1 MGLRDSLKKVEK
13 NAVRPGGRL
22 KRIRKSAMW
31 MAPAF
36 LVMSYHPGLAQNAA
50 QRAALARM
58 MQPQAN
64 TAPASGVEATSV
76 PLNQPG
82 GLAFD
87 AAGNLYI
94 ADTNDNIVHEVNLSG
109 IISTVAGDGEQGFGG
124 DGGAATSA
132 LLDSPAGVAVDAS
145 GNIYIADTHNNRI
158 REVSSGVIHTIAG
171 TGAAGFSGDGGA
183 AASAS
188 LNYPTSVAADASGNV
203 YIADTNNS
211 RIREI
216 VGGVIGTRAGNG
228 QQTYSGDGGP
238 ATAAGLDSPNGVAVD
253 ASFNLYIAD
262 THNQRVRMVAN
273 TTGIVTT
280 IAGTGAKAFTG
291 DGAASGAALA
301 RPRGVAVDASGTL
314 YVADSDNDRV
324 RTISGDNITTVAG
337 DGTEGDSGD
346 SGPSTQASL
355 DTPRAVAAS
364 GGATVFSDTL
374 NNRVRAVNAGVIDT
388 IAGLAPTTAESLTL
402 GSEISIVYGT
412 GSLTATFSNN
422 GVTGAGLVTF
432 YDGTGAGPATI
443 GSTSLTSNSA
453 TVSTATLSAGT
464 HSIVASYAG
473 DANNPAIVS
482 GVYVLTIAPAQLTA
496 IAGSV
501 NLLYGQAIPT
511 LTGTLTGVLAQDS
524 GNVTAVFTTRATNT
538 SAPGTYPI
546 SVALSGSAAG
556 NYAVTM
562 GSSYGSLVIAQAPS
576 ATTFKLSNATPIFGT
591 SVTLTAAVA
600 STTSGTPSGTVNFYN
615 GATLLNSTPAP
626 LNAGVAAIS
635 ITTLPV
641 GTLGLTA
648 VYSGSTDFSAST
660 SSLVT
665 GQDLSP
671 DFTIATTPATQIVV
685 PTQGVSYAVTLT
697 PLNPTFLYPV
707 SLSASGLPGGVTATF
722 TPSSIAAG
730 TGTSTVTL
738 TLDSNAQASLQRS
751 RRPFHAPGLPTVL
764 ALLSLPLA
772 FNRRFRKSCI
782 KLSGKSTLLIALLAL
797 AVVSAI
803 SGCGGGGFFGQS
815 SASYTVTVTAVSGPA
830 THSSTVTLTV
840 Q

>member
-1 MGLRDSLKKVEK
+1 M
-13 NAVRPGGRL
+13 

-36 LVMSYHPGLAQNAA
+36 LVMTCRSGLAQNDA
-50 QRAALARM
+50 QRAALAHL
-58 MQPQAN
+58 MQPHAN

-76 PLNQPG
+76 PLYQPG

-87 AAGNLYI
+87 ATGNLYI
-94 ADTNDNIVHEVNLSG
+94 ADTNDNIVREVNLSG
-109 IISTVAGDGEQGFGG
+109 IISTVAGNGEQGFAG
-124 DGGAATSA
+124 DGGASTSA
-132 LLDSPAGVAVDAS
+132 LLDSPAGVAVDTS

-158 REVSSGVIHTIAG
+158 REVSSGVIETIAG
-171 TGAAGFSGDGGA
+171 TGTAGFSGDGGA
-183 AASAS
+183 AASAA
-188 LNYPTSVAADASGNV
+188 LDYPTAVAVDAKGNV

-216 VGGVIGTRAGNG
+216 VGGVIGTIAGNG
-228 QQTYSGDGGP
+228 QQSYSGDGGP

-253 ASFNLYIAD
+253 ASFNFYVGD
-262 THNQRVRMVAN
+262 THNQRVRVVAH

-324 RTISGDNITTVAG
+324 RTISGANITTVAG
-337 DGTEGDSGD
+337 NGTEGDSGD
-346 SGPSTQASL
+346 SGPSTDASL

-374 NNRVRAVNAGVIDT
+374 NNRVREVNAGVIDT

-422 GVTGAGLVTF
+422 GSTGAGLVTF
-432 YDGTGAGPATI
+432 YDGSGASPANI

-453 TVSTATLSAGT
+453 SISTATLSAGT

-473 DANNPAIVS
+473 DANDPAVVS

-496 IAGSV
+496 VAGAV
-501 NLLYGQAIPT
+501 DLLYGQTIPT
-511 LTGTLTGVLAQDS
+511 LSGTLTGVLAQDS
-524 GNVTAVFTTRATNT
+524 RNVTAVFTTNAT
-538 SAPGTYPI
+538 SASVPGIYPI

-562 GSSYGSLVIAQAPS
+562 GSGYGSLVIAHASS
-576 ATTFKLSNATPIFGT
+576 ATTLALSNATPIFGT
-591 SVTLTAAVA
+591 SVALTATVVSA
-600 STTSGTPSGTVNFYN
+600 TSGTPSGTVNFYN
-615 GATLLNSTPAP
+615 GVTLLNSTPAP
-626 LNAGVAAIS
+626 LSAGVAAIS
-635 ITTLPV
+635 IATLPV
-641 GTLGLTA
+641 GTLSLTA
-648 VYSGSTDFSAST
+648 IYSGSTDFLAST
-660 SSLVT
+660 SSPVA

-671 DFTIATTPATQIVV
+671 DFTIATTPATQTVV
-685 PTQGVSYAVTLT
+685 PTQSVNYTVTLT
-697 PLNPTFLYPV
+697 PVNPTFLYPV
-707 SLSASGLPGGVTATF
+707 SLSASGLPSGVTATF
-722 TPSSIAAG
+722 TPSSIATGAG
-730 TGTSTVTL
+730 TSAVTL
-738 TLDSNAQASLQRS
+738 ALNANAQASLQRS
-751 RRPFHAPGLPTVL
+751 RQPIQMPGLPAAL
-764 ALLSLPLA
+764 ALLLLPLL
-772 FNRRFRKSCI
+772 FNQRFRKSCT

-815 SASYTVTVTAVSGPA
+815 PAAYTVTVTAVSGPA